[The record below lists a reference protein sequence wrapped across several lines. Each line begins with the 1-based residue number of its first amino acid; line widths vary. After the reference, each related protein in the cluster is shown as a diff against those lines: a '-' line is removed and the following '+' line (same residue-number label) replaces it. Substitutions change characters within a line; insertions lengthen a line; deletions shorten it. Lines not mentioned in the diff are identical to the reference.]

1 MTYVLKKKEQG
12 ECLRCG
18 TTIYGR
24 ADKKFCSSACKNAYH
39 NHAVSSHRHAR
50 NLAIRTLTSN
60 YEILDKLEKN
70 KIRTISIDRIRELG
84 FDENYST
91 GHRLGRFAHNEEN
104 CFDITYCRTPS
115 KIFHI
120 RRTQ

>member
-1 MTYVLKKKEQG
+1 MAYILKRSEKG

-18 TTIYGR
+18 TAIYGR
-24 ADKKFCSSACKNAYH
+24 PDKKFCSITCKNAYH
-39 NHAVSSHRHAR
+39 NNEVSNHRKARTHA
-50 NLAIRTLTSN
+50 IKTLNNN

-84 FDENYST
+84 FDENFST
-91 GHRLGRFAHNEEN
+91 GHRMGRFSHNEES
-104 CFDITYCRTPS
+104 CFDITYYRTQS

>member
-1 MTYVLKKKEQG
+1 MTYILKHKEKG
-12 ECLRCG
+12 ECLKCG
-18 TTIYGR
+18 TAIYGR
-24 ADKKFCSSACKNAYH
+24 ADKKFCSVNCKNAYH
-39 NHAVSSHRHAR
+39 NDQVSGHRRAR
-50 NLAIRTLTSN
+50 NLAIKTLTSN

-84 FDENYST
+84 FDENFST
-91 GHRLGRFAHNEEN
+91 GHRIGRLKHNEEN
-104 CFDITYCRTPS
+104 CFDITYCRTQT

>member
-1 MTYVLKKKEQG
+1 MAYVLKRQEKG
-12 ECLRCG
+12 ECLKCG
-18 TTIYGR
+18 TAIYGR
-24 ADKKFCSSACKNAYH
+24 PDKKFCSLECKNAYH
-39 NHAVSSHRHAR
+39 NNAVSNHRKV
-50 NLAIRTLTSN
+50 RTLVIRSLNSN

-91 GHRLGRFAHNEEN
+91 GHRLGRFSHNEEF
-104 CFDITYCRTPS
+104 CFDISYCRTQS
-115 KIFHI
+115 KIFRI